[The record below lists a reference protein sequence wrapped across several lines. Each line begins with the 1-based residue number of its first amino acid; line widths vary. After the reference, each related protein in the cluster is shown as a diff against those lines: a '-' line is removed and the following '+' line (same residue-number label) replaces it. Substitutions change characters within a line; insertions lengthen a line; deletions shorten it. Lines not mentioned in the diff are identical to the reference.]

1 MHIDNTYLTNRT
13 PGQAEQP
20 AATPA
25 PTKGPSAVGPPSQA
39 ASTHVPS
46 PELLDLVDRVKQ
58 TPEVRAEVLQRVRQ
72 RLASGQYLTRKAA
85 LQTAEAIQTAQE

>member
-1 MHIDNTYLTNRT
+1 MHMDNTYFRNRT

-20 AATPA
+20 AATPEA
-25 PTKGPSAVGPPSQA
+25 TKGPAIVGPPSPA
-39 ASTHVPS
+39 TSTHVPS

-72 RLASGQYLTRKAA
+72 RLASGHYLTRKAA
-85 LQTAEAIQTAQE
+85 VQTAEAFQTAQE